1 MKLLLRFGAD
11 PNEICNGLSPL
22 LLSAKVHGVSDQMA
36 FDFEK
41 LLIDSGADPFLVVEG
56 ETVLSYAA
64 ASGNLQLVKF
74 LWENCHQIGV
84 LPPQLSPLAV
94 AIQKRH
100 FPVTSFL
107 LMTGAN
113 PNGEVHV
120 GEKTVSILDLA
131 LMRRDGRTI
140 TMLIDC
146 GADLN
151 MASTRLLETVIENW
165 HRQFPAAKPSKGLEK
180 LQSMDELVAAI
191 ADFEE
196 AARSLPGK
204 LRSGKAL
211 EISNKVTELR
221 KCLQLAMDATEK
233 AESLSNEIDSRRQG
247 LLDIQSKHFATE
259 DKAEMESLFEKDMV
273 ELKQF
278 LDGFSAK
285 MAKAADANQPGGSDF
300 LQLHEEL
307 SSFADNTDMT
317 LQDFVFEKFDQFHV
331 KSTGKERTDLV
342 FLNKALGTLMAHI
355 AKLFALFTEVRR
367 EGEGFLTRTLNTLQE
382 YQDTIRNIAKNEQTL
397 VRMGFKSDIY
407 AELTQENGTKEEV
420 IQATLKALETEK
432 ENVATI
438 CTTLHR
444 TLNAMA
450 R

>member
-22 LLSAKVHGVSDQMA
+22 LLSAKVHGVGDQMA

-74 LWENCHQIGV
+74 LWENCHQLGV
-84 LPPQLSPLAV
+84 LPPQRSPLAV

-113 PNGEVHV
+113 PNGEVLV

-180 LQSMDELVAAI
+180 LQSMDDLVGAI
-191 ADFEE
+191 TDFEE

-204 LRSGKAL
+204 LKSGKAL
-211 EISNKVTELR
+211 EISSKISDLR

-247 LLDIQSKHFATE
+247 LLDIQSKHFAIE
-259 DKAEMESLFEKDMV
+259 DKAEMESLFEKDMA

-278 LDGFSAK
+278 LEGFSGK
-285 MAKAADANQPGGSDF
+285 MAKAAEAGGNDF

-307 SSFADNTDMT
+307 SSFADNTDRT
-317 LQDFVFEKFDQFHV
+317 LQDFVFEKFDQIHV

-342 FLNKALGTLMAHI
+342 FLNKALGTLMTHI
-355 AKLFALFTEVRR
+355 AKLFTLFTEVRR
-367 EGEGFLTRTLNTLQE
+367 EGEAFLARTLNTLQE

-420 IQATLKALETEK
+420 IQATLQALETEK